1 MIKKASLSIVFRPY
15 TLERMSV
22 LCNQSK
28 PYMANIL
35 RKPYYLLT
43 LY

>member
-1 MIKKASLSIVFRPY
+1 MIKKASLSTVFIPH
-15 TLERMSV
+15 TLEQMSV

-35 RKPYYLLT
+35 RKPYYSLT